1 MSATKITNAPAAFSA
16 IAGAIN
22 NHADLIKPLKAG
34 NGIQIAEDG
43 DKTLVS
49 SFISQS
55 DINNLIIPQI
65 SYPFKVFL
73 ENQSTPTANII
84 AESRAYTSLG
94 TSATT
99 ITNLTTA
106 FTLASNTYVWLQ
118 FTVSSLAVTAI
129 SRQTGTAWPS
139 LVVTSGSPAA
149 QTQFNVPIGKVT
161 ASKPT
166 APGFEF
172 TISGTAYHF
181 EQLLFSHLLVELRIN
196 NNLPVLYGY
205 PFSGA

>member
-1 MSATKITNAPAAFSA
+1 VSATKITNAPAAFSA

-34 NGIQIAEDG
+34 KGIQIAQDG
-43 DKTLVS
+43 EKVLVS
-49 SFISQS
+49 SFISQA
-55 DINNLIIPQI
+55 DINNLILPQI

-73 ENQSTPTANII
+73 EDEATPKANII

-94 TSATT
+94 TSATS

-106 FTLASNTYVWLQ
+106 FTLASNTYVWIQ

-149 QTQFNVPIGKVT
+149 QTQFNVPVGKVT

-172 TISGTAYHF
+172 SISGTNYHF
-181 EQLLFSHLLVELRIN
+181 EQCLFSHLLVSGICN
-196 NNLPVLYGY
+196 SGTPALYAF
-205 PFSGA
+205 PFSGG

>member
-34 NGIQIAEDG
+34 KGIQIAEDG
-43 DKTLVS
+43 EKTLVS
-49 SFISQS
+49 SFIGQA
-55 DINNLIIPQI
+55 DINNLILPQI

-73 ENQSTPTANII
+73 EDEATPKANII

-172 TISGTAYHF
+172 TVSGTSYHF
-181 EQLLFSHLLVELRIN
+181 EQLLFSHLLVEARLSSTTATIYAF
-196 NNLPVLYGY
+196 PW
-205 PFSGA
+205 SGA